1 MPAAGVQ
8 NLSPATQIVHS
19 TSQSMDHQTLQ
30 ASRQL
35 LY

>member
-19 TSQSMDHQTLQ
+19 TSQSMDQILQ
-30 ASRQL
+30 ATRQL